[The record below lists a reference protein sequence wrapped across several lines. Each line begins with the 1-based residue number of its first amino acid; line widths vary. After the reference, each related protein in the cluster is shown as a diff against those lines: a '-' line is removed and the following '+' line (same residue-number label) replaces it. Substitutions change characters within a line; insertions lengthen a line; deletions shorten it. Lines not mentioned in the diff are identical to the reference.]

1 MGRPTKKHQS
11 GAATAFITRTKAVKR
26 LQISLKDFRRL
37 CILKGI
43 YPVEPLHRKKAG
55 KGSTSNRTYYFV
67 KDIQFLLHEPLINK
81 FREFK
86 HFMRRL
92 KKAYGRKNL
101 NAAAR
106 IRKNRPKYKL
116 DHIVKERYPSFIDAV
131 RDLDDCLSMVFLF
144 STFPQTNITD
154 SRFIQ
159 LCRRLTVEFMHYV
172 IASQSLRKVF
182 ISIKGIYYQA
192 EIMGQTVT
200 WVTPHKVG
208 FAHPTD
214 VDYKVMK
221 TFAEFYTTLLGFV
234 NFKLYNSINL
244 KYPPKLLLD
253 SEKDEGVNQSQMSEV
268 TKEST
273 QKPKKKG
280 KKDPRQEAKLNRF
293 VEKETL
299 EERLSALTQSLKT
312 IGSTLDEDVQLDHF
326 PSSETDNPDGIELA
340 KIEMEKLSKFQNL
353 FKGLKFFLNREVP
366 REPLVFIIRSFGGEV
381 SWFETQAVGATY
393 KETDE
398 KITHQIVD
406 RPSMEKQ
413 FLSRYYVQP
422 QWLIDCVNA
431 QMILPPDDY
440 FMGAVLPPH
449 LSPFVN
455 EQEGDYVP
463 PEKQVLL
470 NRQRGIEEEDS
481 DSEVE
486 SGDNVD
492 DDDEGEA
499 DAKEKSGEEEEE
511 DEDSDEDD
519 EDSDDDDED
528 SDDDESE
535 EETVKRKKNDEEST
549 PPKKKKKKDEQ
560 NTSTMSVEAGTM
572 EEEDVNRRLQQQTAE
587 ERRLAEM
594 MIPKKKKRL
603 YKKIMYSRKKKS
615 QEALKLKQKRHA
627 IDKQQKLEK
636 KKQKVSQ

>member
-1 MGRPTKKHQS
+1 MGRPKKKHQS

-55 KGSTSNRTYYFV
+55 KGSTSNRTYYFN

-106 IRKNRPKYKL
+106 IKKNRPKYKL

-144 STFPQTNITD
+144 STFPQTNVTD
-154 SRFIQ
+154 WRFIQ

-172 IASQSLRKVF
+172 IASQSLRKIF

-192 EIMGQTVT
+192 EIMGQIVT

-208 FAHPTD
+208 FVHPTD

-253 SEKDEGVNQSQMSEV
+253 SEEEKAGDQPQKSLV
-268 TKEST
+268 TPENT
-273 QKPKKKG
+273 QKSKKKG
-280 KKDPRQEAKLNRF
+280 KQNPRQEAKLNRF
-293 VEKETL
+293 VEKETF

-312 IGSTLDEDVQLDHF
+312 IGSTVDDEVQLDHF
-326 PSSETDNPDGIELA
+326 PSSETENPDGIEQA
-340 KIEMEKLSKFQNL
+340 KLEMEKMTKFQNL

-381 SWFETQAVGATY
+381 SWHESQAVGATY
-393 KETDE
+393 PETDE

-406 RPSMEKQ
+406 RPSMETQ

-431 QMILPPDDY
+431 QMLLPPEDY
-440 FMGAVLPPH
+440 FIGAVLPPH

-463 PEKQVLL
+463 PEKQTLL
-470 NRQRGIEEEDS
+470 NRQRGIDEDS
-481 DSEVE
+481 ENDEESEN
-486 SGDNVD
+486 DD
-492 DDDEGEA
+492 DDDEQ
-499 DAKEKSGEEEEE
+499 SGDDVEEGS
-511 DEDSDEDD
+511 SDEDD
-519 EDSDDDDED
+519 ESDDDDE
-528 SDDDESE
+528 SEDDEESD
-535 EETVKRKKNDEEST
+535 EETVKRKRTYKEEST
-549 PPKKKKKKDEQ
+549 SPKKKKKKDQ
-560 NTSTMSVEAGTM
+560 NTSTMSVEAGTI
-572 EEEDVNRRLQQQTAE
+572 EEEDVDKRLQQQTAE

-603 YKKIMYSRKKKS
+603 YKKIMYTKKKKT

-636 KKQKVSQ
+636 KKQKV